1 MRAARPPRAAW
12 LAPVTLPER
21 TLLGRGTHY
30 DPGAWSD
37 PGYVWSEDAA
47 AMLLAPYPK
56 PIPTPYLESVGHGAG
71 QARDARFE
79 NASVEFDLATLRPTY
94 RLVWGAAGAS
104 NALAVAEGLGF
115 DAGILADA
123 RRAAAGAAAAPD
135 APGRAAALQ
144 ASLAAEARAPPARAP
159 PVACP
164 HFSLI
169 SARRAGA
176 RGRKSVAGAA
186 LGLGMPHAAVR
197 LLWDAA
203 GPDARPASGTGVERA
218 RMPQALPPRAGGR
231 GARGGRARGRGARGR
246 RRGAAFAAGGRVR
259 APHARGRTRAGVR
272 RRSGGA
278 CGLTLCRTGPHPI
291 RIHLGGACGRTV
303 WSCALLLSPCA
314 WAGPAGGRACVRV
327 WCAQLASHAAV
338 GQLWDGCGR
347 VPCSAA
353 WLLLLGCRK
362 PWPRWRLR
370 GCW

>member
-1 MRAARPPRAAW
+1 MIRAPGRILGMHGLKTPPPCSSLPTLNLYLPPTLQVWDMALRRRATRASRTRAWSSTWPRCGPRTGWFGARPARPMRWRSPRASASTRASWRTRGARPPARPPR
-12 LAPVTLPER
+12 R
-21 TLLGRGTHY
+21 TR
-30 DPGAWSD
+30 PGA
-37 PGYVWSEDAA
+37 
-47 AMLLAPYPK
+47 
-56 PIPTPYLESVGHGAG
+56 
-71 QARDARFE
+71 
-79 NASVEFDLATLRPTY
+79 RP
-94 RLVWGAAGAS
+94 RCRRRWRPRR
-104 NALAVAEGLGF
+104 
-115 DAGILADA
+115 A
-123 RRAAAGAAAAPD
+123 RRR
-135 APGRAAALQ
+135 PGRRL
-144 ASLAAEARAPPARAP
+144 SPAHT
-159 PVACP
+159 C
-164 HFSLI
+164 SLI

-176 RGRKSVAGAA
+176 QGRKRVAGAA
-186 LGLGMPHAAVR
+186 LGHGMPHAAVR
-197 LLWDAA
+197 LLSDAA